1 MIDRDTIDRIFD
13 IADIVEVISDF
24 VSLKKSGQNYKGLS
38 PFTNEKTP
46 SFLVSPAK
54 GIYKDF
60 SSGKGGNVVGF
71 LMEHEKL
78 TYPEALRYLARKY
91 NIEIVEQEPSPE
103 EIQQRNERESLLI
116 ITGWAQKY
124 FTSILQNTP
133 EGQSV
138 GMAYFRE
145 RGFHD
150 DIIRKFQ
157 LGYSPEQ
164 KDALTNQALKEGYR
178 LDYLV
183 KTGLTIQK
191 EEFKADRFRGRIIF
205 PIHGL
210 TGNVIGFGGRILKS
224 SDKTAKY
231 LNSPESDIYQ
241 KSRILY
247 GLYYAKQ
254 AIVKQEKCFLVEG
267 YTDVL
272 GLHQAGIENV
282 VASSGTSL
290 TTDQIRL
297 IKRFTSNVTII
308 FDGDEAGIKASI
320 RGIDMVLE
328 EGLNIKVVTL
338 PEGEDPDSYSKQLSA
353 TEFQQYIKENEKDF
367 ISFKT
372 RLLMKDMEHDPVGK
386 AGLIN
391 DVIKSISV
399 IPDTVMRS
407 VYIKESARILDTEER
422 ILYSQVYRLRKKKAE
437 DRYNKESRQE
447 EIRIQSTPLPSFIKE
462 IYSEL
467 QEKLLVRFLLQFG
480 NERLYEIQDE
490 HAGNE
495 YISVAEYVVNEILND
510 ELEFKN
516 LLYRQIFEEV
526 NNMIQKGEVIEVKH
540 FVHHENPSISQLAV
554 DLLSSPYSLSK
565 VHSRKGA
572 LVETEEMLLKKNVP
586 KALIEYKRKI
596 LEVAQREKEEQIRVI
611 QQENNDDLEAVNP
624 LMQQY
629 ITITSLINTIS
640 KERGW
645 VILK

>member
-13 IADIVEVISDF
+13 TADIVEVISDF
-24 VSLKKSGQNYKGLS
+24 VSLKRSGQNFKGLS

-54 GIYKDF
+54 GIFKDF

-78 TYPEALRYLARKY
+78 TYPEALRYLAKKY
-91 NIEIVEQEPSPE
+91 NIEITEQEPTPE
-103 EIQQRNERESLLI
+103 ELQQRNERESLLI
-116 ITGWAQKY
+116 ISGWAQKY
-124 FTSILQNTP
+124 FTNILQNTP

-164 KDALTNQALKEGYR
+164 KDALTNEALKKGYK

-191 EEFKADRFRGRIIF
+191 DDYKADRFRGRIIF
-205 PIHGL
+205 PIQGL

-224 SDKTAKY
+224 DDKMAKY

-247 GLYYAKQ
+247 GLYLAKQ

-282 VASSGTSL
+282 VASSGTAL
-290 TTDQIRL
+290 TTEQIRL

-308 FDGDEAGIKASI
+308 YDGDEAGIKASL

-328 EGLNIKVVTL
+328 EGLNVKVVPL
-338 PEGEDPDSYSKQLSA
+338 PDGEDPDSYSKQLSA

-372 RLLMKDMEHDPVGK
+372 RLLMKDMDQDPVGK
-386 AGLIN
+386 AGMIN

-407 VYIKESARILDTEER
+407 VYIKESARLLDTEER

-437 DRYNKESRQE
+437 DRFNKESRQE

-462 IYSEL
+462 IFSEL
-467 QEKLLVRFLLQFG
+467 QEKLLVRFLLQYG

-526 NNMIQKGEVIEVKH
+526 NNMIQKGEVIEIKH

-572 LVETEEMLLKKNVP
+572 TVETEDMLLKKNVP

-596 LEVAQREKEEQIRVI
+596 LEVAQREKEEQIRAV
-611 QQENNDDLEAVNP
+611 QQVDHDDLEAVNP

>member
-13 IADIVEVISDF
+13 TADIVEVISDF
-24 VSLKKSGQNYKGLS
+24 VSLKRSGQNFKGLS
-38 PFTNEKTP
+38 PFSNEKTP

-78 TYPEALRYLARKY
+78 TYPEALRYLAKKY
-91 NIEIVEQEPSPE
+91 NIEITEQEPTPE
-103 EIQQRNERESLLI
+103 ELQQRNERESLLI
-116 ITGWAQKY
+116 ISGWAQKY
-124 FTSILQNTP
+124 FTNILQNTP

-164 KDALTNQALKEGYR
+164 KDALTNEALKEGYK

-191 EEFKADRFRGRIIF
+191 DDYKADRFRGRIIF

-210 TGNVIGFGGRILKS
+210 TGNVNGFGGRILKS
-224 SDKTAKY
+224 DDKMAKY

-247 GLYYAKQ
+247 GLYHAKQ

-282 VASSGTSL
+282 VSSSGTAL
-290 TTDQIRL
+290 TTEQIRL

-308 FDGDEAGIKASI
+308 YDGDEAGIKASL

-328 EGLNIKVVTL
+328 EGLNIKVVPL
-338 PEGEDPDSYSKQLSA
+338 PDGEDPDSYSKQLSA

-372 RLLMKDMEHDPVGK
+372 RLLMKDIDQDPVGK
-386 AGLIN
+386 AGMIN

-407 VYIKESARILDTEER
+407 VYIKESARLLDTEER

-462 IYSEL
+462 IFSEL
-467 QEKLLVRFLLQFG
+467 QEKLLVRFLLQYG

-516 LLYRQIFEEV
+516 LLYRQVFEEV
-526 NNMIQKGEVIEVKH
+526 NNMIQKGEVIEMKH

-572 LVETEEMLLKKNVP
+572 TVETEDMLLKKNVP

-596 LEVAQREKEEQIRVI
+596 LEVAQREKEEQIREV
-611 QQENNDDLEAVNP
+611 QQVDHDDLEAVNP
-624 LMQQY
+624 LMHQY

>member
-103 EIQQRNERESLLI
+103 EILQRNERESLLI

-124 FTSILQNTP
+124 FTNILQNTP

-157 LGYSPEQ
+157 LGYSPER
-164 KDALTNQALKEGYR
+164 KDALTNEALKEGYR

-191 EEFKADRFRGRIIF
+191 DDYKADRFRGRIIF

-224 SDKTAKY
+224 ADKMAKY

-254 AIVKQEKCFLVEG
+254 AIVKLEKCYLVEG

-272 GLHQAGIENV
+272 GLHQSGIENV
-282 VASSGTSL
+282 VASSGTAL
-290 TTDQIRL
+290 TTEQIRL
-297 IKRFTSNVTII
+297 IKRFTSNITII
-308 FDGDEAGIKASI
+308 YDGDDAGIKASM

-328 EGLNIKVVTL
+328 EGLNVKVVPL

-391 DVIKSISV
+391 DVISSISV

-407 VYIKESARILDTEER
+407 VYIKESARMLDMEER

-462 IYSEL
+462 VYSES
-467 QEKLLVRFLLQFG
+467 QEKLLVRFLLQYG

-526 NNMIQKGEVIEVKH
+526 NNMIQKGEVIEIKH

-572 LVETEEMLLKKNVP
+572 LVETEDMLLKKNVP

-596 LEVAQREKEEQIRVI
+596 LEVAQHEKEEQIREV
-611 QQENNDDLEAVNP
+611 QQENKDDLEAVNP

>member
-1 MIDRDTIDRIFD
+1 MIDRDTIDRIFNT
-13 IADIVEVISDF
+13 ADIVEVISDF
-24 VSLKKSGQNYKGLS
+24 VSLKRSGQNYKGLS

-78 TYPEALRYLARKY
+78 TYPEALRYLAQKY
-91 NIEIVEQEPSPE
+91 NIEITEQEPTPE

-116 ITGWAQKY
+116 ISGWAQKY
-124 FTSILQNTP
+124 FTNILQNTP

-164 KDALTNQALKEGYR
+164 KDALTNEALKEGYK

-183 KTGLTIQK
+183 TTGLTIQK
-191 EEFKADRFRGRIIF
+191 DDYKADRFRGRIIF

-224 SDKTAKY
+224 DDKLAKY
-231 LNSPESDIYQ
+231 LNSPESDIYK

-247 GLYYAKQ
+247 GLYHAKQ

-282 VASSGTSL
+282 VSSSGTAL
-290 TTDQIRL
+290 TTEQIRL

-308 FDGDEAGIKASI
+308 YDGDEAGIKASL

-328 EGLNIKVVTL
+328 EGLNIKVVPL

-372 RLLMKDMEHDPVGK
+372 RLLMKDMEQDPVGK
-386 AGLIN
+386 AGMIN
-391 DVIKSISV
+391 DVIRSISV

-407 VYIKESARILDTEER
+407 VYIKESARMLDTEER

-462 IYSEL
+462 IFSEL
-467 QEKLLVRFLLQFG
+467 QEKLLVRFLLQYG

-490 HAGNE
+490 HEGNE

-516 LLYRQIFEEV
+516 LLYRQVFEEV
-526 NNMIQKGEVIEVKH
+526 NNMIQKGEVIEIKH

-572 LVETEEMLLKKNVP
+572 TVETEDMLLKKNVP

-596 LEVAQREKEEQIRVI
+596 LEVAQREKEEQIREV
-611 QQENNDDLEAVNP
+611 QQVNNDDLEAVNP

>member
-1 MIDRDTIDRIFD
+1 MIDRETIDRIFNA
-13 IADIVEVISDF
+13 ADIVEVISDF

-46 SFLVSPAK
+46 SFFVSPAK
-54 GIYKDF
+54 GIFKDF

-71 LMEHEKL
+71 LMEHERL

-91 NIEIVEQEPSPE
+91 NIEIVEQEPTPE

-116 ITGWAQKY
+116 LNGWAQKF
-124 FTSILQNTP
+124 FTNILQNTP

-150 DIIRKFQ
+150 PIIRKFQ

-164 KDALTNQALKEGYR
+164 RDALPRQALKEGYKM
-178 LDYLV
+178 DYLV
-183 KTGLTIQK
+183 ETGLTIQK
-191 EEFKADRFRGRIIF
+191 ENYQADRFRGRIIF

-210 TGNVIGFGGRILKS
+210 TGNVLGFGGRILT
-224 SDKTAKY
+224 SDEKLAKY
-231 LNSPESDIYQ
+231 INSPESDIYQ

-247 GLYYAKQ
+247 GLYHAKQ
-254 AIVKQEKCFLVEG
+254 AIVKQGKCYLVEG

-272 GLHQAGIENV
+272 GLHQAGIEHV
-282 VASSGTSL
+282 VASSGTAL
-290 TTDQIRL
+290 TTEQIRL
-297 IKRFTSNVTII
+297 IKRFTNNVTII
-308 FDGDEAGIKASI
+308 YDGDEAGIRASL

-328 EGLNIKVVTL
+328 EGLNIKVVPL
-338 PEGEDPDSYSKQLSA
+338 PEGEDPDSYAQKLSA
-353 TEFQQYIKENEKDF
+353 TEIQQYIQENEQDF
-367 ISFKT
+367 ITFKT
-372 RLLMKDMEHDPVGK
+372 RLLMKDVERDPVGK

-391 DVIKSISV
+391 DVIRSIAV
-399 IPDTVMRS
+399 IPDTIMRS
-407 VYIKESARILDTEER
+407 VYIRESARMLDTEER
-422 ILYSQVYRLRKKKAE
+422 ILYSQVYRLRKKRAE
-437 DRYNKESRQE
+437 DRYNKESRLE
-447 EIRIQSTPLPSFIKE
+447 EIRIQSTPLPSFISE
-462 IYSEL
+462 IYCES
-467 QEKLLVRFLLQFG
+467 QEKLLIRFLLQYG

-510 ELEFKN
+510 ELEFRN

-526 NNMIQKGEVIEVKH
+526 DNMIQKGEIIEIKH
-540 FVHHENPSISQLAV
+540 FVNHENPSISRLAV

-565 VHSRKGA
+565 VHERKGA

-596 LEVAQREKEEQIRVI
+596 LEIAQREKEEQIREV
-611 QQENNDDLEAVNP
+611 QGRHDDLEAINP

-640 KERGW
+640 RERGW

>member
-1 MIDRDTIDRIFD
+1 MIDRETIDRIFD
-13 IADIVEVISDF
+13 MADIVEVISDF

-54 GIYKDF
+54 GIFKDF

-78 TYPEALRYLARKY
+78 TYPEALRYLANKY
-91 NIEIVEQEPSPE
+91 NIEITEQAPTPE

-116 ITGWAQKY
+116 ISGWAQKY
-124 FTSILQNTP
+124 FTNILQNTP

-164 KDALTNQALKEGYR
+164 KDALTNEALKEGYK

-191 EEFKADRFRGRIIF
+191 DNYKADRFRGRIIF

-210 TGNVIGFGGRILKS
+210 TGNVIGFGGRILR
-224 SDKTAKY
+224 SDDKMAKY
-231 LNSPESDIYQ
+231 LNSPESEIYQ

-247 GLYYAKQ
+247 GLYHAKQ

-282 VASSGTSL
+282 VASSGTAL
-290 TTDQIRL
+290 TTEQIRL

-308 FDGDEAGIKASI
+308 YDGDEAGIKASL

-328 EGLNIKVVTL
+328 EGLNIKVVPL
-338 PEGEDPDSYSKQLSA
+338 PEGEDPDSYSKQLNA
-353 TEFQQYIKENEKDF
+353 TEFQQFIKKSEKDF

-372 RLLMKDMEHDPVGK
+372 RLLMKDMEQDPVGK

-391 DVIKSISV
+391 DVIRSISV

-407 VYIKESARILDTEER
+407 VYIKESARMLDTEER

-462 IYSEL
+462 IYSES
-467 QEKLLVRFLLQFG
+467 QEKLLVRFLLQYG

-526 NNMIQKGEVIEVKH
+526 NNMIQKGEVIEIKH
-540 FVHHENPSISQLAV
+540 FVHNENPSISQLAV

-572 LVETEEMLLKKNVP
+572 MVETEDMLLKKNVP

-596 LEVAQREKEEQIRVI
+596 LEVAQREKEEQIREV
-611 QQENNDDLEAVNP
+611 QQVDNNDLEAMNP

>member
-1 MIDRDTIDRIFD
+1 MIDRDTIDRIFN

-24 VSLKKSGQNYKGLS
+24 VSLKRSGQNFKGLS

-54 GIYKDF
+54 GIFKDF

-78 TYPEALRYLARKY
+78 TYPEALRYLAKKY
-91 NIEIVEQEPSPE
+91 NIEITEQEPTPE

-116 ITGWAQKY
+116 ISGWAQKY
-124 FTSILQNTP
+124 FTNILQNTP

-164 KDALTNQALKEGYR
+164 KDALTNEALKEGYK

-183 KTGLTIQK
+183 TTGLTIQK
-191 EEFKADRFRGRIIF
+191 DDYKADRFRGRIIF

-224 SDKTAKY
+224 DDKLAKY
-231 LNSPESDIYQ
+231 LNSPESDIYK

-247 GLYYAKQ
+247 GLYHAKQ

-282 VASSGTSL
+282 VSSSGTAL
-290 TTDQIRL
+290 TTEQIRL

-308 FDGDEAGIKASI
+308 YDGDEAGIKASL

-328 EGLNIKVVTL
+328 EGLNIKVVPL

-372 RLLMKDMEHDPVGK
+372 RLLMKDMEQDPVGK
-386 AGLIN
+386 AGMIN
-391 DVIKSISV
+391 DVIRSISV

-407 VYIKESARILDTEER
+407 VYIKESARMLDTEER

-462 IYSEL
+462 IFSEL
-467 QEKLLVRFLLQFG
+467 QEKLLVRFLLQYG

-490 HAGNE
+490 HEGNE

-516 LLYRQIFEEV
+516 LLYRQVFEEV
-526 NNMIQKGEVIEVKH
+526 NNMIQKGEVIEIKH

-572 LVETEEMLLKKNVP
+572 TVETEDMLLKKNVP

-596 LEVAQREKEEQIRVI
+596 LEVAQREKEEQIREV
-611 QQENNDDLEAVNP
+611 QQVNNDDLEAVNP

>member
-1 MIDRDTIDRIFD
+1 MIDRDTIDRIFN

-24 VSLKKSGQNYKGLS
+24 VSLKRSGQNFKGLS

-54 GIYKDF
+54 GIFKDF

-78 TYPEALRYLARKY
+78 TYPEALRYLAKKY
-91 NIEIVEQEPSPE
+91 NIEITEQEPTPE

-116 ITGWAQKY
+116 ISGWAQKY
-124 FTSILQNTP
+124 FTNILQNTP

-164 KDALTNQALKEGYR
+164 KDALTNEALKEGYK

-183 KTGLTIQK
+183 TTGLTIQK
-191 EEFKADRFRGRIIF
+191 DDYKADRFRGRIIF

-224 SDKTAKY
+224 DDKLAKY

-247 GLYYAKQ
+247 GLYHAKQ

-282 VASSGTSL
+282 VSSSGTAL
-290 TTDQIRL
+290 TTEQIRL

-308 FDGDEAGIKASI
+308 YDGDEAGIKASL

-328 EGLNIKVVTL
+328 EGLNIKVVPL

-372 RLLMKDMEHDPVGK
+372 RLLMKDMEQDPVGK
-386 AGLIN
+386 AGMIN
-391 DVIKSISV
+391 DVIRSISV

-407 VYIKESARILDTEER
+407 VYIKESARMLDTEER

-462 IYSEL
+462 IFSEL
-467 QEKLLVRFLLQFG
+467 QEKLLVRFLLQYG

-490 HAGNE
+490 HEGNE

-516 LLYRQIFEEV
+516 LLYRQVFEEV
-526 NNMIQKGEVIEVKH
+526 NNMIQKGEVIEIKH

-572 LVETEEMLLKKNVP
+572 TVETEDMLLKKNVP

-596 LEVAQREKEEQIRVI
+596 LEVAQREKEEQIREV
-611 QQENNDDLEAVNP
+611 QQVNNDDLEAVNP

>member
-13 IADIVEVISDF
+13 TADIVEVISDF

-54 GIYKDF
+54 GIFKDF

-78 TYPEALRYLARKY
+78 TYPEALRYLAKKY
-91 NIEIVEQEPSPE
+91 NIEISEQEPTAE
-103 EIQQRNERESLLI
+103 EVQQRNERESLLI

-124 FTSILQNTP
+124 FTNILQNTP

-145 RGFHD
+145 RGFQD

-164 KDALTNQALKEGYR
+164 KDALTNEAQKEGFK

-183 KTGLTIQK
+183 KTGLTIK
-191 EEFKADRFRGRIIF
+191 KDDYKADRFRGRIIF

-210 TGNVIGFGGRILKS
+210 TGNVIGFGGRILR
-224 SDKTAKY
+224 SDDKMAKY

-247 GLYYAKQ
+247 GLYHAKQ
-254 AIVKQEKCFLVEG
+254 VIVKKEKCYLVEG

-282 VASSGTSL
+282 VASSGTAL
-290 TTDQIRL
+290 TTEQIRL
-297 IKRFTSNVTII
+297 IKRFTTNVTII
-308 FDGDEAGIKASI
+308 YDGDEAGIKASM

-328 EGLNIKVVTL
+328 EGLNIKVVSL
-338 PEGEDPDSYSKQLSA
+338 PEGEDPDSYSRRLSA
-353 TEFQQYIKENEKDF
+353 SEFQQYIKENEKDF

-372 RLLMKDMEHDPVGK
+372 RLLMKEMEQDPVGK

-391 DVIKSISV
+391 DVIQSISV

-407 VYIKESARILDTEER
+407 VYIKESARVLDTEER

-437 DRYNKESRQE
+437 DRYNKESRKE

-462 IYSEL
+462 VYSES
-467 QEKLLVRFLLQFG
+467 QEKLLVRFLLQYG

-526 NNMIQKGEVIEVKH
+526 NNMIQKGEVIEIKH

-572 LVETEEMLLKKNVP
+572 TVETEDMLLKKNVP

-596 LEVAQREKEEQIRVI
+596 LEVAQREKEEQIRKV
-611 QQENNDDLEAVNP
+611 QQVDNDDLEAVNP

>member
-13 IADIVEVISDF
+13 TADIVEVISDF
-24 VSLKKSGQNYKGLS
+24 VSLKRSGQNFKGLS

-60 SSGKGGNVVGF
+60 SSGKGGNGVGF

-78 TYPEALRYLARKY
+78 TYPEALRYLAKKY
-91 NIEIVEQEPSPE
+91 NIEITEQEPTPE
-103 EIQQRNERESLLI
+103 EVQQRNERESLLI
-116 ITGWAQKY
+116 ISGWAQKY
-124 FTSILQNTP
+124 FTNILQNTP

-164 KDALTNQALKEGYR
+164 KDALTNEALKEGYK

-191 EEFKADRFRGRIIF
+191 DDYRADRFRGRIIF

-210 TGNVIGFGGRILKS
+210 TGNVIGFGGRILR
-224 SDKTAKY
+224 SDDKMAKY

-282 VASSGTSL
+282 VASSGTAL
-290 TTDQIRL
+290 TTEQIRL
-297 IKRFTSNVTII
+297 IKRFTSHVTII
-308 FDGDEAGIKASI
+308 YDGDEAGIKASL

-328 EGLNIKVVTL
+328 EGLNVKVVPL
-338 PEGEDPDSYSKQLSA
+338 PEGEDPDSYSKRLNA

-372 RLLMKDMEHDPVGK
+372 RLLMKDMSQDPVGK
-386 AGLIN
+386 AGMIN

-407 VYIKESARILDTEER
+407 VYIKESARLLDTEER

-462 IYSEL
+462 IFSEL
-467 QEKLLVRFLLQFG
+467 QEKLLVRFLLQYG

-516 LLYRQIFEEV
+516 LLYRQVFEEV
-526 NNMIQKGEVIEVKH
+526 NNMIQKGEVIEIKH

-572 LVETEEMLLKKNVP
+572 SVETEDMLLKKNVP

-596 LEVAQREKEEQIRVI
+596 LEVAQREKEEQIREA
-611 QQENNDDLEAVNP
+611 QQVNNDDLKAVNP

>member
-13 IADIVEVISDF
+13 TADIVEVISDF
-24 VSLKKSGQNYKGLS
+24 VSLKRSGQNFKGLS
-38 PFTNEKTP
+38 PFSNEKTP

-78 TYPEALRYLARKY
+78 TYPEALRYLAKKY
-91 NIEIVEQEPSPE
+91 NIEITEQEPTPE
-103 EIQQRNERESLLI
+103 EVQQRNERESLLI
-116 ITGWAQKY
+116 ISGWAQKY
-124 FTSILQNTP
+124 FTNILQNTP

-164 KDALTNQALKEGYR
+164 KDALTNEALKEGYK

-191 EEFKADRFRGRIIF
+191 DDYKADRFRGRIIF

-210 TGNVIGFGGRILKS
+210 TGNVNGFGGRILKS
-224 SDKTAKY
+224 DDKMAKY

-247 GLYYAKQ
+247 GLYHAKQ

-282 VASSGTSL
+282 VSSSGTAL
-290 TTDQIRL
+290 TTEQIRL

-308 FDGDEAGIKASI
+308 YDGDEAGIKASL

-328 EGLNIKVVTL
+328 EGLNIKVVPL
-338 PEGEDPDSYSKQLSA
+338 PDGEDPDSYSKQLSA

-372 RLLMKDMEHDPVGK
+372 RLLMKDIDQDPVGK
-386 AGLIN
+386 AGMIN

-407 VYIKESARILDTEER
+407 VYIKESARLLDTEER

-462 IYSEL
+462 IFSEL
-467 QEKLLVRFLLQFG
+467 QEKLLVRFLLQYG

-516 LLYRQIFEEV
+516 LLYRQVFEEV
-526 NNMIQKGEVIEVKH
+526 NNMIQKGEVIEMKH

-572 LVETEEMLLKKNVP
+572 TMETEDMLLKKNVP

-596 LEVAQREKEEQIRVI
+596 LEVAQREKEEQIREV
-611 QQENNDDLEAVNP
+611 QQVDHDDLEAVNP
-624 LMQQY
+624 LMHQY

>member
-13 IADIVEVISDF
+13 TADIVEVISDF
-24 VSLKKSGQNYKGLS
+24 VSLKRSGQNFKGLS

-54 GIYKDF
+54 GIFKDF

-78 TYPEALRYLARKY
+78 TYPEALRYLAKKY
-91 NIEIVEQEPSPE
+91 NIEITEQEPTPE

-116 ITGWAQKY
+116 ISGWAQKY
-124 FTSILQNTP
+124 FTNILQNTP

-164 KDALTNQALKEGYR
+164 KDALTNEALKEGYK

-183 KTGLTIQK
+183 TTGLTIQK
-191 EEFKADRFRGRIIF
+191 DDYKADRFRGRIIF

-224 SDKTAKY
+224 DDKLAKY

-247 GLYYAKQ
+247 GLYHAKQ

-282 VASSGTSL
+282 VSSSGTAL
-290 TTDQIRL
+290 TTEQIRL

-308 FDGDEAGIKASI
+308 YDGDEAGIKASL

-328 EGLNIKVVTL
+328 EGLNIKVVPL

-372 RLLMKDMEHDPVGK
+372 RLLMKDMEQDPVGK
-386 AGLIN
+386 AGMIN
-391 DVIKSISV
+391 DVIRSISV

-407 VYIKESARILDTEER
+407 VYIKESARMLDTEER

-462 IYSEL
+462 IFSEL
-467 QEKLLVRFLLQFG
+467 QEKLLVRFLLQYG

-490 HAGNE
+490 HEGNE

-516 LLYRQIFEEV
+516 LLYRQVFEEV
-526 NNMIQKGEVIEVKH
+526 NNMIQKGEVIEIKH

-572 LVETEEMLLKKNVP
+572 TVETEDMLLKKNVP

-596 LEVAQREKEEQIRVI
+596 LEVAQREKEEQIREV
-611 QQENNDDLEAVNP
+611 QQVNNDDLEAVNP

>member
-1 MIDRDTIDRIFD
+1 MIDRETIDRIFD
-13 IADIVEVISDF
+13 MADIVEVMSDF

-54 GIYKDF
+54 GIFKDF

-78 TYPEALRYLARKY
+78 TYPEALRYLANKY
-91 NIEIVEQEPSPE
+91 NIEITEQAPTPE

-116 ITGWAQKY
+116 ISGWAQKY
-124 FTSILQNTP
+124 FTNILQNTP

-164 KDALTNQALKEGYR
+164 KDALTNEALKEGYK

-191 EEFKADRFRGRIIF
+191 DNYKADRFRGRIIF

-210 TGNVIGFGGRILKS
+210 TGNVIGFGGRILR
-224 SDKTAKY
+224 SDDKMAKY
-231 LNSPESDIYQ
+231 LNSPESEIYQ

-247 GLYYAKQ
+247 GLYHAKQ

-282 VASSGTSL
+282 VASSGTAL
-290 TTDQIRL
+290 TTEQIRL

-308 FDGDEAGIKASI
+308 YDGDEAGIKASL

-328 EGLNIKVVTL
+328 EGLNIKVVPL
-338 PEGEDPDSYSKQLSA
+338 PEGEDPDSYSKQLNA
-353 TEFQQYIKENEKDF
+353 TEFQQFIKKSEKDF

-372 RLLMKDMEHDPVGK
+372 RLLMKDMEQDPVGK

-391 DVIKSISV
+391 DVIRSISV

-407 VYIKESARILDTEER
+407 VYIKESARMLDTEER

-462 IYSEL
+462 IYSES
-467 QEKLLVRFLLQFG
+467 QEKLLVRFLLQYG

-526 NNMIQKGEVIEVKH
+526 NNMIQKGEVIEIKH
-540 FVHHENPSISQLAV
+540 FVHNENPSISQLAV

-572 LVETEEMLLKKNVP
+572 MVETEDMLLKKNVP

-596 LEVAQREKEEQIRVI
+596 LEVAQREKEEQIREV
-611 QQENNDDLEAVNP
+611 QQVDNNDLEAMNP

>member
-13 IADIVEVISDF
+13 TADIVEVISDF
-24 VSLKKSGQNYKGLS
+24 VSLKRSGQNFKGLS
-38 PFTNEKTP
+38 PFSNEKTP

-78 TYPEALRYLARKY
+78 TYPEALRYLAKKY
-91 NIEIVEQEPSPE
+91 NIEITEQEPTPE
-103 EIQQRNERESLLI
+103 ELQQRNERESLLI
-116 ITGWAQKY
+116 ISGWAQKY
-124 FTSILQNTP
+124 FTNILQNTP

-164 KDALTNQALKEGYR
+164 KDALTNEALKEGYK

-191 EEFKADRFRGRIIF
+191 DDYKADRFRGRIIF

-210 TGNVIGFGGRILKS
+210 TGNVNGFGGRILKS
-224 SDKTAKY
+224 DDKMAKY

-247 GLYYAKQ
+247 GLYHAKQ

-282 VASSGTSL
+282 VSSSGTAL
-290 TTDQIRL
+290 TTEQIRL

-308 FDGDEAGIKASI
+308 YDGDEAGIKASL

-328 EGLNIKVVTL
+328 EGLNIKVVPL
-338 PEGEDPDSYSKQLSA
+338 PDGEDPDSYSKQLSA

-372 RLLMKDMEHDPVGK
+372 RLLMKDIDQDPVGK
-386 AGLIN
+386 AGMIN

-407 VYIKESARILDTEER
+407 VYIKESARLLDTEER

-462 IYSEL
+462 IFSGL
-467 QEKLLVRFLLQFG
+467 QEKLLVRFLLQYG

-516 LLYRQIFEEV
+516 LLYRQVFEEV
-526 NNMIQKGEVIEVKH
+526 NNMIQKGEVIEIKH

-572 LVETEEMLLKKNVP
+572 TVETEDMLLKKNVP

-596 LEVAQREKEEQIRVI
+596 LEVAQREKEEQIREV
-611 QQENNDDLEAVNP
+611 QQVDHDDLEAVNP

>member
-13 IADIVEVISDF
+13 TADIVEVISDF
-24 VSLKKSGQNYKGLS
+24 VSLKRSGQNFKGLS

-54 GIYKDF
+54 GIFKDF

-78 TYPEALRYLARKY
+78 TYPEALRYLAKKY
-91 NIEIVEQEPSPE
+91 NIEISEQEPTPE

-116 ITGWAQKY
+116 ISGWAQKY
-124 FTSILQNTP
+124 FTNILQNTP

-164 KDALTNQALKEGYR
+164 KDALTNEALKEGYK

-191 EEFKADRFRGRIIF
+191 DDYKADRFRGRIIF

-210 TGNVIGFGGRILKS
+210 TGNVAGFGGRILKS
-224 SDKTAKY
+224 DAKMAKY

-282 VASSGTSL
+282 VSSSGTAL
-290 TTDQIRL
+290 TNDQIRL

-308 FDGDEAGIKASI
+308 YDGDEAGIKASM

-328 EGLNIKVVTL
+328 EGLNIKVVPL
-338 PEGEDPDSYSKQLSA
+338 PEGEDPDSFSKKLSA
-353 TEFQQYIKENEKDF
+353 SEFQEYIKENEKDF

-372 RLLMKDMEHDPVGK
+372 RLLMKDMEQDPVGK

-391 DVIKSISV
+391 DVIRSISV

-407 VYIKESARILDTEER
+407 VYIKESARMLDIEER

-467 QEKLLVRFLLQFG
+467 QEKLLVRFLLQYG

-526 NNMIQKGEVIEVKH
+526 NNLIQKGEVIEIKY
-540 FVHHENPSISQLAV
+540 FVHHEDPRISQLAV

-572 LVETEEMLLKKNVP
+572 MVEAEDMLLKKNVP

-596 LEVAQREKEEQIRVI
+596 LEVAQREKEEQIREV
-611 QQENNDDLEAVNP
+611 QQVNNDDLEAVNP